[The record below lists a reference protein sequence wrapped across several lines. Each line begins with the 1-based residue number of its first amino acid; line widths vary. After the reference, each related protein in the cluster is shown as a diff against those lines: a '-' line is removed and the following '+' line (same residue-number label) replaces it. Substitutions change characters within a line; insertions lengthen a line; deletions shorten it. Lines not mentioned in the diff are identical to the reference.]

1 MRRAHPATGAGEPTR
16 CKGKL
21 PEDDNQTLIVERR
34 SRLDAVWVGQS
45 FADKS
50 FSHLSLPQQE
60 TRERAP
66 LTELKPASEKVNLL
80 FFVCSLFC
88 FKEEFGKLLSR
99 TVKFG
104 YKLTACRQLF
114 TAGYGENLVDDI
126 IQQTVK
132 QTVKHLQQTVK
143 HASIL
148 SVREILFTISVF
160 LKFSLS
166 SIRLLYPACFL
177 FIEIAFLAV
186 WTHILDN

>member
-1 MRRAHPATGAGEPTR
+1 MRRAHPATDSGEPTR

-88 FKEEFGKLLSR
+88 FKEEFGKLLSW

-126 IQQTVK
+126 IQNTL
-132 QTVKHLQQTVK
+132 LQQTVK

-148 SVREILFTISVF
+148 SVREILFTISIF